1 LGVRVPPDVLARRS
15 AWLRGAEKHRQA
27 SQHAGVQNRGYI
39 MREKIIGF
47 FEDVVKE
54 MKKVTWPTKDELK
67 DFTSVVLVATLIMA
81 VFIYAVD
88 TIVNLALRYIL

>member
-1 LGVRVPPDVLARRS
+1 
-15 AWLRGAEKHRQA
+15 
-27 SQHAGVQNRGYI
+27 

-47 FEDVVKE
+47 FDDVVKE

-67 DFTSVVLVATLIMA
+67 DFTIVVLIATLIMA
-81 VFIYAVD
+81 VFIYGVD

>member
-1 LGVRVPPDVLARRS
+1 
-15 AWLRGAEKHRQA
+15 
-27 SQHAGVQNRGYI
+27 

-47 FEDVVKE
+47 FDDVVKE

-67 DFTSVVLVATLIMA
+67 DFTSVVLVATLIMS

-88 TIVNLALRYIL
+88 TIVNVALRYIL